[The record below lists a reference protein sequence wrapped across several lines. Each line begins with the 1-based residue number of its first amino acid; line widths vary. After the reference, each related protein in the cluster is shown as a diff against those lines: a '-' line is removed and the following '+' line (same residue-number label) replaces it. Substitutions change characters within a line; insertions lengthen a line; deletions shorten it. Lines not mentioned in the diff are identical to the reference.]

1 MLSRVGLSRPEL
13 RAWAMYDWAK
23 SSFET
28 TVGVAVLPVYWASV
42 AMATMPG
49 LSSAYWGYTNSI
61 ALVLVALMSP
71 VLGAMADYMGAK
83 KKFLAGFMLLGV
95 LATAGLWFVGRG
107 DWQLAAVL
115 FVIASIGVTA
125 STVFND
131 SLLPSI
137 AGDDEVDRVSTAGY
151 ALGYF
156 GGGILL
162 ALNVVMLTKPSLVG
176 IPEGDATLPAR
187 VVFLSVSVWWLVF
200 SIPVL
205 RRVPEPPRRLE
216 ADESTA
222 QNPVA
227 VGFRRL
233 GETFREIRQYRQLF
247 VFLLAYWLYI
257 DGVHTIQKMA
267 VVFGADLGIEQGS
280 LIGAILLVQFVGVP
294 ATFAFG
300 AAARRIGPKT
310 GVYIALTVYTAISV
324 FGYFI
329 REAWHFWALAIAVG
343 LVQGGAQ
350 ALSRSIYATMVP
362 RAKSSEFFSFFS
374 IFEKFGGVVGPAL
387 FAVVA
392 QATGNNRPAI
402 LAIVVF
408 FIAGMM
414 LLTRVDIDEGRR
426 IARAEDAR
434 THGVDE
440 PVPGGAQT

>member
-1 MLSRVGLSRPEL
+1 MLARVGLTRPEL

-23 SSFET
+23 SAFET
-28 TVGVAVLPVYWASV
+28 TIGVAVLPVYWV
-42 AMATMPG
+42 AVAAATLPDADKT
-49 LSSAYWGYTNSI
+49 AYWGYTNSI

-71 VLGAMADYMGAK
+71 VLGAMADFMGAK
-83 KKFLAGFMLLGV
+83 KKFLAGFMLMGV
-95 LATAGLWFVGRG
+95 IATAGLYFVGRG
-107 DWQLAAVL
+107 DWRLAAVL
-115 FVIASIGVTA
+115 FVIGTIGVTA

-137 AGDDEVDRVSTAGY
+137 ASDDEVDRVSTAGY
-151 ALGYF
+151 AFGYF

-162 ALNVVMLTKPSLVG
+162 ALNVVLLTRPTLIG
-176 IPEGDATLPAR
+176 IPADDSTLPAR
-187 VVFLSVSVWWLVF
+187 IVFLTVSVWWLLF

-216 ADESTA
+216 QDESA
-222 QNPVA
+222 SQNPVT

-233 GETFREIRQYRQLF
+233 RETFGEIRQYRQLF
-247 VFLLAYWLYI
+247 MFLLAYWLYI

-300 AAARRIGPKT
+300 AAAKRIGAKT
-310 GVYIALTVYTAISV
+310 GVYIALSVYTAISI

-329 REAWHFWALAIAVG
+329 SEAWHFWVLAIAVG

-374 IFEKFGGVVGPAL
+374 IFEKFGGVVGPTL
-387 FAVVA
+387 FGIVA
-392 QATGNNRPAI
+392 QKTGSNSPAI
-402 LAIVVF
+402 LAVIVF
-408 FIAGMM
+408 FVGGML
-414 LLTRVDIDEGRR
+414 LLTRVDIEEGRR
-426 IARAEDAR
+426 VARAEDAR
-434 THGVDE
+434 THEAGT
-440 PVPGGAQT
+440 VPRA

>member
-1 MLSRVGLSRPEL
+1 MLERVGLTRPEL

-23 SSFET
+23 SAFET
-28 TVGVAVLPVYWASV
+28 TVGVAVLPVYWV
-42 AMATMPG
+42 AVAAATLPDADAT
-49 LSSAYWGYTNSI
+49 AYWAYTNSI

-71 VLGAMADYMGAK
+71 VLGAMADFMGAK
-83 KKFLAGFMLLGV
+83 KKFLAGFMLVGV
-95 LATAGLWFVGRG
+95 LATAGLYFVGRG
-107 DWQLAAVL
+107 DWRLAAVL
-115 FVIASIGVTA
+115 FVIGTIGVTA

-137 AGDDEVDRVSTAGY
+137 ARDDEVDRVSTSGY
-151 ALGYF
+151 AFGYL
-156 GGGILL
+156 GGGVLL
-162 ALNVVMLTKPSLVG
+162 ALNVVLLTRPSLIG
-176 IPEGDATLPAR
+176 IPEVNATLPAR
-187 VVFLSVSVWWLVF
+187 IVFLTVSAWWLVF

-205 RRVPEPPRRLE
+205 RRVAEPPRRLE
-216 ADESTA
+216 TDESA
-222 QNPVA
+222 SQNPVR

-233 GETFREIRQYRQLF
+233 RETFGEIRQYKQLF
-247 VFLLAYWLYI
+247 IFLLAYWLYI

-300 AAARRIGPKT
+300 AAAKRIGAKT
-310 GVYIALTVYTAISV
+310 GVYIALTVYTGISI

-329 REAWHFWALAIAVG
+329 AEAWHFWVLAIAVG

-362 RAKSSEFFSFFS
+362 KAKASEFFSFFS

-387 FAVVA
+387 FGVVA
-392 QATGNNRPAI
+392 QVSGSNRPAI
-402 LAIVVF
+402 LAVVVF
-408 FIAGMM
+408 FIGGML

-426 IARAEDAR
+426 VARAEDERTRIADAGAR
-434 THGVDE
+434 
-440 PVPGGAQT
+440 A